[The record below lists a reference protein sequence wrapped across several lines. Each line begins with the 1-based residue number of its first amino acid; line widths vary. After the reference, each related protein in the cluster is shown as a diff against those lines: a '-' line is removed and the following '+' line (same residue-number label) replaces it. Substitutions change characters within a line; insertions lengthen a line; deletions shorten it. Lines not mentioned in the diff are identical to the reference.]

1 MSATHFSGP
10 VYSGGRPVVTQDQ
23 TTGELVAPLPIV
35 FPPGAG
41 DALVVEGEFRDLTLQ
56 TGGPALAVP
65 RNVIY
70 GAGGVTSTGI
80 VSVAASGEI
89 DILKAA
95 AIVFKTRLRCGRI
108 GAAGVS
114 VMIIWGERSIDG
126 GASWQQLPNVSSI
139 NLSTANDTI
148 TFLDMI
154 PVLVSIGQKFRIRF
168 ARATE
173 GDNSGDLTPQPL
185 AGGLSFLAPVP
196 SAYMSIY
203 RFA

>member
-1 MSATHFSGP
+1 
-10 VYSGGRPVVTQDQ
+10 
-23 TTGELVAPLPIV
+23 
-35 FPPGAG
+35 
-41 DALVVEGEFRDLTLQ
+41 VVEGEYRDNTLQ
-56 TGGPALAVP
+56 TGGPVTDTP

-70 GAGGVTSTGI
+70 GAGGVSGTGI
-80 VSVAASGEI
+80 VSVAANGEI
-89 DILKAA
+89 TILKAA
-95 AIVFKTRLRCGRI
+95 AIVFKTRLRAGRI

-114 VMIIWGERSIDG
+114 VLVVWGEVSVDG
-126 GASWQQLPNVSSI
+126 GAVWNQLPNVSSI
-139 NLSTANDTI
+139 NLSASTDTI
-148 TFLDMI
+148 TFLDLI

-168 ARATE
+168 ARSSA